1 MRIKVFTIF
10 PEMLRPMLGE
20 SILGRAIAAGLLEV
34 ELIDIRAYAENKHR
48 NTDDYPF
55 GGGAGMVMLAQPIVD
70 AIAANAGAGARR
82 IYLSPRGRTLTQRI
96 VEELA
101 REEELV
107 LLCGHYEGVDQR
119 ALDLC
124 IDEEL
129 SIGDYVLTG
138 GELGALVVIDAVSR
152 LIPGVL
158 GSDESS
164 GDESFSAPGD
174 GPAAGLLEYP
184 QYTRPA
190 DFRGLRVPEPLL
202 GGNHAEIVQWR
213 RAEALD
219 LTRRRRPDLLDAAA
233 LSDAD
238 RRWLAALAARDDLT
252 RALDAAGIPWTP
264 LDAVAGAAYARA
276 WLEAFVPEENQ
287 KRARRLCL
295 GRKGAVGGLEQAFLR
310 GLIPPADDA
319 PLSGAGVA
327 FHTAERIGVRVP
339 DLAPLAALDRDGL
352 LLTDDAMRRA
362 RLTLAGKRRAA
373 RAIRTPDDGAAE
385 VGTI

>member
-1 MRIKVFTIF
+1 MRIKVFTLF

-34 ELIDIRAYAENKHR
+34 ELIDIRAYTTNKHR

-55 GGGAGMVMLAQPIVD
+55 GGGAGMVMMAQPIVD
-70 AIAANAGAGARR
+70 AMAAHAAPGARR
-82 IYLSPRGRTLTQRI
+82 IYLSPRGRTLTQRV

-101 REEELV
+101 REKELV

-158 GSDESS
+158 GSGESS
-164 GDESFSAPGD
+164 DDESFSAGD

-190 DFRGLRVPEPLL
+190 DFRGLQVPAPLL
-202 GGNHAEIVQWR
+202 GGSHAEIAKWR
-213 RAEALD
+213 RSEALD
-219 LTRRRRPDLLDAAA
+219 ITRRRRPDLLDNTV
-233 LSDAD
+233 LTDAD
-238 RRWLAALAARDDLT
+238 RRWLEALAARDRLT
-252 RALDAAGIPWTP
+252 AVLDALGLAWQP
-264 LDAVAGAAYARA
+264 LDVIESGAFERA
-276 WLEAFVPEENQ
+276 WLEAFVPAEQ
-287 KRARRLCL
+287 LRRARRMCL
-295 GRKGAVGGLEQAFLR
+295 ERRGSLGGLEQAFLR
-310 GLIPPADDA
+310 GLMPEASALEGA
-319 PLSGAGVA
+319 PSGACMA
-327 FHTAERIGVRVP
+327 FLPRRRIGVRVE
-339 DLAPLAALDRDGL
+339 
-352 LLTDDAMRRA
+352 
-362 RLTLAGKRRAA
+362 
-373 RAIRTPDDGAAE
+373 DGAAVLRAAAPADALLICDSGLQHCALRLE
-385 VGTI
+385 DGRCFYAAATGR